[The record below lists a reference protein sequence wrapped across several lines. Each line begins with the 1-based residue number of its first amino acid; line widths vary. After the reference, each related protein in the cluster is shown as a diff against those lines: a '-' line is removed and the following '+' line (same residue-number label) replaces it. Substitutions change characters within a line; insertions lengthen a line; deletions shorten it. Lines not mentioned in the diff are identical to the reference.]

1 MITLDEFRQLIA
13 EKANKSPSFL
23 PLPLQALWYDQVEGW
38 EKAHQILGDA
48 TDFDSAWVHA
58 YLHRKEGDSSNA
70 RYWYRQ
76 AGLSESQAE
85 FDQEW
90 EQIARHL
97 LEKV

>member
-13 EKANKSPSFL
+13 EKAEKSPSFL

-38 EKAHQILGDA
+38 EKAHQILGDG
-48 TDFDSAWVHA
+48 TDSDSAWVHA

-76 AGLSESQAE
+76 AGRSESQAE
-85 FDQEW
+85 FEQEW

>member
-13 EKANKSPSFL
+13 EKAEKSASFL

-48 TDFDSAWVHA
+48 TDPDSAWVHA
-58 YLHRKEGDSSNA
+58 YLHRKEGDISNA

-76 AGLSESQAE
+76 AGRSESHQQL
-85 FDQEW
+85 DHEW
-90 EQIARHL
+90 EQITRNL